1 MKITRNVALFS
12 LLAGSMLAG
21 VPAFAADYTIGV
33 SNTVQGN
40 GWREEMICAIKA
52 QALASGKVAALNIAH
67 RNTDAAGQ
75 LEDIRNLTA
84 AGVDAIV
91 INPSDPSGI
100 NPAIKEATDAGIV
113 VVVVDQAVT
122 EPLAYIVSN
131 NQEEYAYVG
140 AKWLFER
147 IGGKG
152 DVIYMRGIAGAPGD
166 TDRDTGFKRALAEH
180 PDIRVV
186 HETFTG
192 WQQDQG
198 KQQILDFIATGAPFD
213 GIWTSGIDNVI
224 VDALVES
231 QVDLVPIVGAD
242 NAGFVGQ
249 LNTVEGLE
257 GVAVTNPGSIG
268 GAGIALAIQLLDGD
282 KPDGMT
288 VLVQPEAWDNVS
300 DEGKAKLAA
309 AADPDLDKEWPV
321 SISIPGWTT
330 YTREQIIACKGPGE

>member
-1 MKITRNVALFS
+1 MTRTKLIPLMTGAAI
-12 LLAGSMLAG
+12 LAGASL
-21 VPAFAADYTIGV
+21 PAFAADYTIGV

-75 LEDIRNLTA
+75 LEDIRNLIA

-91 INPSDPSGI
+91 VNPSDPAGI
-100 NPAIKEATDAGIV
+100 GAALKEATDAGIV
-113 VVVVDQAVT
+113 VVAVDQTVN
-122 EPLAYIVSN
+122 EPSAYIVSN
-131 NQEEYAYVG
+131 NQEEYAYLG
-140 AKWLFER
+140 AKWLFDQ

-152 DVIYMRGIAGAPGD
+152 GVIYMRGAAGASAD
-166 TDRDTGFKRALAEH
+166 SDRDKGFKRALAEF
-180 PDIRVV
+180 PYVKVV
-186 HETFTG
+186 HEVFTG

-231 QVDLVPIVGAD
+231 QVDLVPVVGAD

-249 LNTVEGLE
+249 LNSVEGLT
-257 GVAVTNPGSIG
+257 GAAVTNPGSIG
-268 GAGIALAIQLLDGD
+268 GAGVTLAIQILDGQ
-282 KPDGMT
+282 KPAEQT
-288 VLVQPEAWDNVS
+288 VLVQPELWENATDA
-300 DEGKAKLAA
+300 GKAKLAA
-309 AADPDLDKEWPV
+309 AADPALDPEWPV
-321 SISIPGWTT
+321 SISIPDWTT
-330 YTREQIIACKGPGE
+330 YTKEQIIACKGPGE